1 MKIYHA
7 PMLFILLK
15 NSSTS
20 LDMFSGTLLKHSWN
34 NVKVLYSSICYYFF
48 KRFIFSYASS
58 FMMTLPQSSSSA
70 DD

>member
-34 NVKVLYSSICYYFF
+34 NVKVLYSSIC
-48 KRFIFSYASS
+48 FIFSNVLS
-58 FMMTLPQSSSSA
+58 FHTLHHL
-70 DD
+70 